1 MSYAFIAAERATFPV
16 RRLCRLIGVAA
27 SAFYAWLRREPNRR
41 ARDEVVLVAE
51 IREIFEQSGKTYGS
65 PRIHAELRAR
75 GRRIGRKR
83 IARLMREQGL
93 VVPRRK
99 RRLPVTTDSRHAHP
113 IAPNLLGQRFEATR
127 PDETWLADITYVATG
142 EGWLYVAAIKD
153 MATREIVGWAMDDH
167 LRAEL
172 CERALLMA
180 IQRRHPP
187 RGLTHHSDRGVQYAS
202 SSYQAILKRH
212 GLVPSMSRKG
222 NCLDNA
228 PMESFFGSMKSELVH
243 RARFATREDAK
254 RALFRWIETYYNRQR
269 RHSALGYMTPAQA
282 FEQMTRAA

>member
-1 MSYAFIAAERATFPV
+1 MKYAFIVAERATFPV

-27 SAFYAWLRREPNRR
+27 SAFYAWLRRGPTKRLQ
-41 ARDEVVLVAE
+41 DEVVLVAE
-51 IREIFEQSGKTYGS
+51 IHGIFEESGKTYGS

-75 GRRIGRKR
+75 GCRIGRKR
-83 IARLMREQGL
+83 VARLMREHSL
-93 VVPRRK
+93 VVLRKK
-99 RRLPVTTDSRHAHP
+99 RRQPVTTDSRHGHP
-113 IAPNLLGQRFEATR
+113 IAPNLLEQKFETTKPNA
-127 PDETWLADITYVATG
+127 TWLADITYVATG

-180 IQRRHPP
+180 IQRRQPP
-187 RGLTHHSDRGVQYAS
+187 KGLIHHSDRGVQYAS
-202 SSYQAILKRH
+202 TSYQKILKRH
-212 GLVPSMSRKG
+212 GLTSSMSRKG

-228 PMESFFGSMKSELVH
+228 PMESFFGSMKNELVH
-243 RARFATREDAK
+243 RTRFATREDAK
-254 RALFRWIETYYNRQR
+254 RALFWWIESFYNRRR

-282 FEQMTRAA
+282 FEKMTKAA